1 MTRKTLYIISAI
13 VYIAL
18 LGLVTVPPLTA
29 LIDRVEPHILG
40 LPCMQFF
47 LIFVP
52 VALAVWLVI
61 WYLAEVKIQDREAA
75 KQEREEENAHE

>member
-1 MTRKTLYIISAI
+1 MTRKTLYTISAVI
-13 VYIAL
+13 YIAL
-18 LGLVTVPPLTA
+18 LSLVTVPPLTA

-52 VALAVWLVI
+52 VALAVWLAV
-61 WYLAEVKIQDREAA
+61 WYLLEVRIQDREAA
-75 KQEREEENAHE
+75 EQEGKEEKPNE

>member
-1 MTRKTLYIISAI
+1 MTRKTLYTISAI

-18 LGLVTVPPLTA
+18 LSLVTVPPITA
-29 LIDRVEPHILG
+29 LIDRVKPHILG

-52 VALAVWLVI
+52 LALAVWLII
-61 WYLAEVKIQDREAA
+61 WYLMEVRIQDREAA
-75 KQEREEENAHE
+75 EAEKKEGQKHE